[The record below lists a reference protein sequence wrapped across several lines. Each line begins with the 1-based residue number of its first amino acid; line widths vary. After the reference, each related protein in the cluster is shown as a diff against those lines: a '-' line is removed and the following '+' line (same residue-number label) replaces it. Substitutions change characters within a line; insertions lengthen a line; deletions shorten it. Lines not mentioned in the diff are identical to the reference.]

1 MVALP
6 QLERLEAE
14 SIHVMRAAAR
24 AAQKGQCAC
33 VLWLTGLPGAG
44 KSTLADL
51 LDLRLHA
58 MGRHS
63 TVLDGDD
70 VRQGLSRGLGFS
82 DADRAENV
90 RRVAEAAKLMAD
102 AGLIVIVSL
111 ISPRRADRRM
121 ARERMASGEFIEI
134 FVDTPLA
141 EAERRDPKGLYRR
154 ARRGELKNF
163 TGIDAPYEAPQS
175 PELRIATL
183 TESAEQGV
191 ERILAYLARRGI
203 ARPDQ

>member
-1 MVALP
+1 
-6 QLERLEAE
+6 
-14 SIHVMRAAAR
+14 
-24 AAQKGQCAC
+24 
-33 VLWLTGLPGAG
+33 
-44 KSTLADL
+44 
-51 LDLRLHA
+51 

-70 VRQGLSRGLGFS
+70 VRRGLSRDLGFS

-90 RRVAEAAKLMAD
+90 RRVAEAAKLMAG

-111 ISPRRADRRM
+111 ISPRRADRRL
-121 ARERMASGEFIEI
+121 ARELMAAGEFVEI

-141 EAERRDPKGLYRR
+141 EAERRDPKGLYRK

-163 TGIDAPYEAPQS
+163 TGIDAPYEAPQA

-183 TESAEQGV
+183 EESAEQGV
-191 ERILAYLARRGI
+191 ERILGYLARRGI
-203 ARPDQ
+203 ARPDLYR